1 MSLSGPLAAR
11 CPRRTGRAVAQLAA
25 HGLAPDRC
33 PTTWADDGETAGPPQ
48 ARAAA
53 LTAAFRDSE
62 VRAVVGTVGGSGARD
77 VVAHL
82 DPAELAAHPTAL
94 MGYSDLG
101 SILLWLHEHT
111 GLTTF
116 YGPAALP
123 QFGETG
129 GCDPYTWRHAWSALA
144 GESAELDPAGYVVV
158 EYREWDVSD
167 DVARRRQA
175 PAGRRTWRAG
185 SATAPVVAANVAT
198 LAGDLEAGIVPR
210 SWAGRAVFLEES
222 DTARWEDFCAHLDVI
237 ERAGLLDGAACV
249 VFGVLPHLVTGQ
261 WQEEQVRER
270 LSRTVRGCA
279 GPVVSGVEFGHTDP
293 MLTLPLGATAEI
305 RADAGG
311 EPRLWL
317 TAGGPA

>member
-1 MSLSGPLAAR
+1 MAE
-11 CPRRTGRAVAQLAA
+11 LAA
-25 HGLAPDRC
+25 HGLVPDRC
-33 PTTWADDGETAGPPQ
+33 PTTWADDGRTAGPRE

-53 LTAAFRDSE
+53 LTAAFRDCE

-123 QFGETG
+123 QFGEAG

-144 GESAELDPAGYVVV
+144 DDPSGGAAPVELAPAGYVVV

-167 DVARRRQA
+167 DVARRPLA
-175 PAGRRTWRAG
+175 TAGRRAWRTG
-185 SATAPVVAANVAT
+185 SATAPVVAANIAT
-198 LAGDLEAGIVPR
+198 LAGDLRAGIVPR

-237 ERAGLLDGAACV
+237 ERANLLDGAACV
-249 VFGVLPHLVTGQ
+249 VFGVFPHLVTGQ
-261 WQEEQVRER
+261 WQEEQVRDR

-293 MLTLPLGATAEI
+293 MVTLPLGAMAEI
-305 RADAGG
+305 RAVAGE

-317 TAGGPA
+317 TARTAGGRHG